1 MKTYL
6 LLFLLATCSS
16 LALTPLLR
24 RLCQRFCWLDE
35 LSDKRHLHR
44 SAVPRLGGIAVYA
57 SLLIGLVPLLLLHNA
72 FTESLK
78 DSNSHLLRIFI
89 PASLTLLLGIVDD
102 LWGLKAPQKFAGLV
116 VIALIFYAMGG
127 RVEGLSMPFVGSIQ
141 LPLIA
146 GLLITVI
153 WIVGIANA
161 FNLLDGMDGLAAGA
175 AIFSSLVIMSVSLI
189 QGRPVVIAV
198 TLALSGALIGF
209 LRYNFNPASIFLGDS
224 GALLIGFLLAALS
237 VEGSQKASTAVA
249 VAIPLMAFG
258 LPVVDT
264 AFTMLRR
271 FISRKPLFA
280 GDREHIHHMLLQR
293 GWSQKRAALV
303 LYGVC
308 AVFGLLTLLFVESS
322 EHTTGVVLFVLGIS
336 IMLAV
341 SHLRYHEIEEIKA
354 SVKRNV
360 GDRRVRGA
368 NNISVRRAS
377 RNLAGAGTLAELFE
391 AVVEVL
397 EVGEFTQAVMIIG
410 ESGNPA
416 GNEAVLMRESGV
428 TTGRQAH
435 MRDGMIWWT
444 WQAQGVE
451 MAASGGNGNGNGN
464 GNGHAGSL
472 WSLRIPLATGNM
484 SLGHLNL
491 YRVIGPDNILLDMN
505 YLCTLFQ
512 EELAKATE
520 RVLTQEVEQRKSMVA
535 RA

>member
-16 LALTPLLR
+16 LALTPIVR
-24 RLCQRFCWLDE
+24 RLCQRLRWLDE
-35 LSDKRHLHR
+35 ARDKRHSHPT
-44 SAVPRLGGIAVYA
+44 AIPRLGGVAVYV
-57 SLLIGLVPLLLLHNA
+57 SVLIGLVPLVLLNNF

-102 LWGLKAPQKFAGLV
+102 IWGLKALQKFAGLL
-116 VIALIFYAMGG
+116 VIALAFYAMGG
-127 RVEGLSMPFVGSIQ
+127 RIEGFTIPFVGSIQ

-153 WIVGIANA
+153 WIIGIANA
-161 FNLLDGMDGLAAGA
+161 FNLIDGMDGLAAGA
-175 AIFSSLVIMSVSLI
+175 AIFSSLVIMAISLM
-189 QGRPVVIAV
+189 QGRPLVIAV
-198 TLALSGALIGF
+198 TLVLSGALIGF

-264 AFTMLRR
+264 AFTVARR

-280 GDREHIHHMLLQR
+280 GDREHIHHMLLER
-293 GWSQKRAALV
+293 GWSQKRAVLV

-308 AVFGLLTLLFVESS
+308 AMFGLFTLLFVKSS

-341 SHLRYHEIEEIKA
+341 SQLRYHEIEEIKA

-368 NNISVRRAS
+368 NNITVRRAS
-377 RNLAGAGTLAELFE
+377 RNLANVGTLADLFA

-397 EVGEFTQAVMIIG
+397 EVGAFTQAVMIIG
-410 ESGNPA
+410 ESCNPA
-416 GNEAVLMRESGV
+416 GNEAVLMRE
-428 TTGRQAH
+428 
-435 MRDGMIWWT
+435 
-444 WQAQGVE
+444 
-451 MAASGGNGNGNGN
+451 
-464 GNGHAGSL
+464 
-472 WSLRIPLATGNM
+472 
-484 SLGHLNL
+484 
-491 YRVIGPDNILLDMN
+491 
-505 YLCTLFQ
+505 
-512 EELAKATE
+512 
-520 RVLTQEVEQRKSMVA
+520 
-535 RA
+535 

>member
-16 LALTPLLR
+16 LGLTPIVR
-24 RLCQRFCWLDE
+24 RLCQRLRWLDE
-35 LSDKRHLHR
+35 VRDKRHLHR
-44 SAVPRLGGIAVYA
+44 RPVPRLGGIAVYV
-57 SLLIGLVPLLLLHNA
+57 SLLIGLFPLVLLHNA
-72 FTESLK
+72 FTESLLK

-102 LWGLKAPQKFAGLV
+102 VWGLKAPQKFAGLV

-141 LPLIA
+141 LPMIV

-175 AIFSSLVIMSVSLI
+175 AIFSSLVIMSVSLM
-189 QGRPVVIAV
+189 QGRPLVIAV

-271 FISRKPLFA
+271 FISRKPLFT
-280 GDREHIHHMLLQR
+280 GDREHIHHMLLER

-360 GDRRVRGA
+360 GDRRARGA
-368 NNISVRRAS
+368 NNITVRRVS
-377 RNLAGAGTLAELFE
+377 RNLSSAGTLAELFE

-397 EVGEFTQAVMIIG
+397 EVGEFSQAVMIIG
-410 ESGNPA
+410 ESCNPA
-416 GNEAVLMRESGV
+416 GNEAALMRESGA
-428 TTGRQAH
+428 TAARQAH

-444 WQAQGVE
+444 WQAKGKDA
-451 MAASGGNGNGNGN
+451 MNSGGDGNSN
-464 GNGHAGSL
+464 GNGHKGNL

-491 YRVIGPDNILLDMN
+491 YRVMGPDNILLDIN

-520 RVLTQEVEQRKSMVA
+520 RLLTQEVEQKKSMVA

>member
-6 LLFLLATCSS
+6 LLFLVATCSS
-16 LALTPLLR
+16 LALTPILR
-24 RLCQRFCWLDE
+24 RLCQRFRWLDE
-35 LSDKRHLHR
+35 ARDKRRLDPTGI
-44 SAVPRLGGIAVYA
+44 PRLGGIAVYV
-57 SLLIGLVPLLLLHNA
+57 SLLIGLVPLVLLHNV

-78 DSNSHLLRIFI
+78 DGNSHPFRIFI

-102 LWGLKAPQKFAGLV
+102 IWGLRAMQKFAGLV
-116 VIALIFYAMGG
+116 IIALVFYAMGG
-127 RVEGLSMPFVGSIQ
+127 RIELLSVPLVGSIH

-161 FNLLDGMDGLAAGA
+161 FNLLDGIDGLAAGA
-175 AIFSSLVIMSVSLI
+175 AVFSSLVIMGISLM
-189 QGRPVVIAV
+189 QGRPLVIAISLV
-198 TLALSGALIGF
+198 LSGALIGF

-258 LPVVDT
+258 LPVADT
-264 AFTMLRR
+264 AFTMVRR
-271 FISRKPLFA
+271 FISRKPLFT

-293 GWSQKRAALV
+293 GWSQKKAVLL

-308 AVFGLLTLLFVESS
+308 AVFGLVTLFFVASS
-322 EHTTGVVLFVLGIS
+322 GRTTGVMLFVIGIS

-368 NNISVRRAS
+368 NNITVRRAS
-377 RNLAGAGTLAELFE
+377 RNLANAGTLADLFA

-397 EVGEFTQAVMIIG
+397 EAGEFSQAVMIIG
-410 ESGNPA
+410 ENCNPA
-416 GNEAVLMRESGV
+416 GNEAVLRREPRA
-428 TTGRQAH
+428 TTAYQAH
-435 MRDGMIWWT
+435 LRDGMIWWT
-444 WQAQGVE
+444 WQEAVN
-451 MAASGGNGNGNGN
+451 SGGHPNSNGNDNG
-464 GNGHAGSL
+464 AVL

-491 YRVIGPDNILLDMN
+491 YRAVGPENMLLDIN
-505 YLCTLFQ
+505 YLCTLFR

-520 RVLTQEVEQRKSMVA
+520 RLLTQEVEQGQTMFA
-535 RA
+535 GA